1 MSNLSKLKLRIVSCS
16 SEDNDYPAVELMKHG
31 PQSKG
36 WQSARFQDF
45 PQVIIFQF
53 ICPVQI
59 QQLQFLSHQSKI
71 SSKIEIYTYFPE
83 NLSSTPP
90 MDQIKWKR
98 LGYLS
103 LDNNEKSNFQAR
115 ELKSVFIDTK
125 ALYLKIAL
133 NKCHVN
139 KYNMFNQ
146 VGLIAINA
154 MGEELGEV
162 SVPSRKGLPPRLENE
177 LEFDPLTAD
186 RLRQLQTAKD
196 RAVENE
202 DFDEAKK
209 LREAIERLKMMGQQ
223 LYYLEER
230 KRTAIS
236 NEDYDSAKVIKMEI
250 DRLRN
255 SIIPPG
261 EANYRPF
268 SGNRPNSRPTQQY
281 NPPPQM
287 EFDNMPPTKNQRA
300 DLFGKGDQKDLFGGP
315 SAFTKQDTY
324 PKSDPFNN
332 RAQPPK
338 AVAHDEQVL
347 PAVANGKGG
356 ANIYEEAEDDNQTRG
371 NASSPEPLTGQQLK
385 QAEPIAHILTEPIV
399 KRVFSKNRQLR
410 EEGLSR
416 IQAEVTSRSSSEIFQ
431 ELENWEVY
439 SGVLGAVRY
448 TVGDNISQICMKS
461 MGLLGVLF
469 KVIPPN
475 KSYIRGEAA
484 EYLQSILALLL
495 DKVGDNTA
503 KVREMAEKTYM
514 MFARADIV
522 GVGPAVQ
529 VLLKPSKEKSTSQK
543 HNLGRLSLLTVVV
556 SEFRIDNSHVPF
568 APVVDYAIT
577 SFSNS
582 NSDIRNSAYNLLM
595 KIYECVGPK
604 LGNLVNDSKILR
616 PAQIEL
622 LQKGFSE
629 VESGSYVEPKPV
641 KAAETRDIK
650 SENKL
655 ETRVNE
661 PRMPGNSSSL
671 AVSNNGMCGFCGKT
685 DALFANQDNLDI
697 HYWKDCP
704 MLVSCPQC
712 SQIVEILHLNS
723 HLLKECE
730 FHELVKQCPRCKE
743 AIHID
748 EYEQHNEEQACLA
761 AKPPSKANRCP
772 LCHDDVDPVQTGWLK
787 HILTEGCPNN
797 DRSNY

>member
-1 MSNLSKLKLRIVSCS
+1 MSNPSKLKFRIVSCS

-83 NLSSTPP
+83 NLSSIPQI
-90 MDQIKWKR
+90 DQIKWKR

-154 MGEELGEV
+154 MGEELGGV

-177 LEFDPLTAD
+177 LEFDPLTAE

-230 KRTAIS
+230 KRAAIS
-236 NEDYDSAKVIKMEI
+236 NEDYESAKVIKVEI

-268 SGNRPNSRPTQQY
+268 SGNRPNSRPVQDY
-281 NPPPQM
+281 NSPQPN
-287 EFDNMPPTKNQRA
+287 FDNMPPTKNQRS
-300 DLFGKGDQKDLFGGP
+300 DLFGKADQ
-315 SAFTKQDTY
+315 SDTQRNQATF
-324 PKSDPFNN
+324 PKPDPFNN
-332 RAQPPK
+332 RAQPPR

-347 PAVANGKGG
+347 PAVANGKVGV
-356 ANIYEEAEDDNQTRG
+356 NIYEEVEDENPTRG

-416 IQAEVTSRSSSEIFQ
+416 IQAELTSRSSSEIFQ
-431 ELENWEVY
+431 EIENWEIY

-448 TVGDNISQICMKS
+448 TIADNISQISMKA
-461 MGLLGVLF
+461 MGLLGVLL
-469 KVIPPN
+469 KSIPPN
-475 KSYIRGEAA
+475 RSYIRGEAA
-484 EYLQSILALLL
+484 EYLQSILTLLL

-514 MFARADIV
+514 MLARTDIV

-529 VLLKPSKEKSTSQK
+529 VLLKPNKEKSTSQK

-556 SEFRIDNSHVPF
+556 SEFRIDNSQVPF
-568 APVVDYAIT
+568 APVVEYAIT

-582 NSDIRNSAYNLLM
+582 NSEIRNSAYNLLM

-604 LGNLVNDSKILR
+604 LGNLVNDNKSLR

-629 VESGSYVEPKPV
+629 VESGAYVESKPGKV
-641 KAAETRDIK
+641 AETRDVRT
-650 SENKL
+650 ENRV

-661 PRMPGNSSSL
+661 VKSNLNTSLGAGNNS
-671 AVSNNGMCGFCGKT
+671 AMCGFCGKS
-685 DALFANQDNLDI
+685 DGLFSSQDNLDI

-712 SQIVEILHLNS
+712 SQIVEILQLNS
-723 HLLKECE
+723 HLLRECE

-761 AKPPSKANRCP
+761 AKAPSRANRCP
-772 LCHDDVDPVQTGWLK
+772 LCHDDVDPGQAGWLK